1 MYRSAK
7 YTSHKLFPLQAAIEP
22 KVGMGALL
30 QLGAHTQDNSTIPLC
45 MTDNFQSTKV
55 KARRN
60 TEPSPKLLQHQER
73 WWTSAQSTTLGL
85 PPGPTTNNTLVNYAN
100 NIPTFSIYVNM

>member
-45 MTDNFQSTKV
+45 MQYFQSTRV

-73 WWTSAQSTTLGL
+73 QWTSAQSTTLGL
-85 PPGPTTNNTLVNYAN
+85 PPGPTTNKTLVNYAN
-100 NIPTFSIYVNM
+100 NIPTLSTYVNM